1 MLKIGVTLSQAVRS
15 CGNLDPTT
23 TKNQMQLVRIKR
35 TPRCLK
41 LQTKRTSTAQQD
53 IEWQNP
59 ILAPPLIKGKDT
71 CQHMIH

>member
-1 MLKIGVTLSQAVRS
+1 MLKIGVTLPQAVRS
-15 CGNLDPTT
+15 CGNLDPTI
-23 TKNQMQLVRIKR
+23 NNYVQLVRIKR

-41 LQTKRTSTAQQD
+41 LHNKRTSTAMQD

-71 CQHMIH
+71 CQIMIT

>member
-1 MLKIGVTLSQAVRS
+1 MLKIGVTLPQAVRS
-15 CGNLDPTT
+15 CGNLDPTNNT
-23 TKNQMQLVRIKR
+23 MQLVRIKR

-41 LQTKRTSTAQQD
+41 LQTKRTSTAMQD

-71 CQHMIH
+71 CQIMIT

>member
-1 MLKIGVTLSQAVRS
+1 MIKIGVTLSQAIRS
-15 CGNLDPTT
+15 CGNLDPTR
-23 TKNQMQLVRIKR
+23 NEMQHLTVKR

-41 LQTKRTSTAQQD
+41 LHNKQTSIAMQD

-59 ILAPPLIKGKDT
+59 PLAPPLIKGKDT

>member
-1 MLKIGVTLSQAVRS
+1 MIKIGVTLSQAIRS
-15 CGNLDPTT
+15 CGNLDPT
-23 TKNQMQLVRIKR
+23 KNQMQLVTVKR

-41 LQTKRTSTAQQD
+41 LHNKQTSIAMQD

-59 ILAPPLIKGKDT
+59 PLAPPLIKGKDT

>member
-1 MLKIGVTLSQAVRS
+1 MLKIGVTLPQAKRS
-15 CGNLDPTT
+15 CGNLDP

-41 LQTKRTSTAQQD
+41 LHNKRTSIAMQD
-53 IEWQNP
+53 IEWQNHP
-59 ILAPPLIKGKDT
+59 LAPPLIKGKDT